1 MSELSPDI
9 QDEVPW
15 SETITPYD
23 EAHFITYV
31 RLLDAEA
38 SGADWQDVAR
48 IVLHRDALLDKD
60 RAHHC
65 WISHLQ
71 RAQWMAT
78 SGYRHLMVRE
88 DTHRQ

>member
-1 MSELSPDI
+1 MSELNPDV

-38 SGADWQDVAR
+38 SGADWLDVAR

-60 RAHHC
+60 RTHHC
-65 WISHLQ
+65 WISHLR

-78 SGYRHLMVRE
+78 SGYRHLLMAE
-88 DTHRQ
+88 DKR

>member
-1 MSELSPDI
+1 MSELNPDV

-38 SGADWQDVAR
+38 SAADWQDVAK

-60 RAHHC
+60 RTHRC
-65 WISHLQ
+65 WASHLR
-71 RAQWMAT
+71 RAQWMAA
-78 SGYRHLMVRE
+78 SGYRHLLQGNNAR
-88 DTHRQ
+88 